1 LALVGVGNVGRRVLG
16 LLAEHGDT
24 LRAEYDVAFSVHCV
38 MDSSGVAISDGFD
51 LNRLLKHKLAG
62 RKLRELPEFREGLA
76 PVRALDSVQ
85 CDILLEASPVN
96 LETGE
101 PGLSL
106 CRTALQHGLHVALAN
121 KAPLA
126 LAHEELDRLATAAGV
141 GILYSATFCGGLP
154 VLNIIRR
161 DMVCGRVLALR
172 GIFNGT
178 TNFILDEMLSGRAY
192 ADALREAQERG
203 IAEADPSID
212 VGGWDTAAKL
222 VIAANTIGDTM
233 ITLSD
238 VDVTGIE
245 DVQADRLQE
254 CHRSGSVLKL
264 VATAERIDGE
274 WRFRVEPTPV
284 PSSSFL
290 GGCTGWEMA
299 VEIESDIYGRT
310 FHKLWERERW
320 VARLRSNSNQG
331 APQEQGSSGM
341 RRNGIRCARS
351 RRAAG
356 QLALDRGI
364 NV

>member
-1 LALVGVGNVGRRVLG
+1 MKRVRLALVGVGNVGRRLLS
-16 LLAEHGDT
+16 LLAEHDDA
-24 LRAEYDVAFSVHCV
+24 LRAKYDLAFSVHCV
-38 MDSSGVAISDGFD
+38 MDSSGVAVSDRFD
-51 LNRLLKHKLAG
+51 LNHLSEHKLAG
-62 RKLRELPEFREGLA
+62 RKLCELPEFREGLA
-76 PVRALDSVQ
+76 PAEALDRAQ
-85 CDILLEASPVN
+85 CDILLEASPVD

-101 PGLSL
+101 PGISL
-106 CRTALQHGLHVALAN
+106 CRTALRNGMHLVLAN

-126 LAHEELDRLATAAGV
+126 LAHEELARLATAAGV

-154 VLNIIRR
+154 VLNVIRR

-222 VIAANTIGDTM
+222 VIAANTIGEAM

-238 VDVTGIE
+238 VNVTGIE
-245 DVQADRLQE
+245 DVQPDRLQE
-254 CHRSGSVLKL
+254 CSRSGSVLKL
-264 VATAERIDGE
+264 VAAAERVDGE
-274 WRFRVEPTPV
+274 WRYRVEPTPV

-299 VEIESDIYGRT
+299 VEIESDIYGKA
-310 FHKLWERERW
+310 FYKLWEREP
-320 VARLRSNSNQG
+320 VPTAASMLRD
-331 APQEQGSSGM
+331 AVH
-341 RRNGIRCARS
+341 
-351 RRAAG
+351 
-356 QLALDRGI
+356 LATMGRQASL
-364 NV
+364 